1 MYIHEEVSD
10 HSLVVFIGGVHG
22 TDPDSSVKPLF
33 VKEFNRLEVIN
44 EYLRLGSNA
53 LLGKT
58 HFVELSKEICLE
70 TDMLQLLAIKDE
82 GIEHVIEGVVI
93 DEVSSDPKS
102 LQFAILVSFDT
113 IDDCLKSGLPDSV
126 VADVNRLEGV
136 VNCKNLAQLTSSIYI
151 NDVSVQVDALKLFV
165 LFQGSC

>member
-1 MYIHEEVSD
+1 MNIHEEVSD
-10 HSLVVFIGGVHG
+10 SSLMVFIAADHG

-33 VKEFNRLEVIN
+33 VKELNGLEVIN
-44 EYLRLGSNA
+44 ENFRFGGNA

-58 HFVELSKEICLE
+58 HFVELSKEICPE
-70 TDMLQLLAIKDE
+70 ADMLQLLAVKDE
-82 GIEHVIEGVVI
+82 GIEHAVEGVVI

-102 LQFAILVSFDT
+102 LQSTILVSFDT
-113 IDDCLKSGLPDSV
+113 IDDCLKSSLPDSV
-126 VADVNRLEGV
+126 VANVNRLETV

-165 LFQGSC
+165 FF